1 MLKRTSVVWVTVLM
15 AAVLIAIAAM
25 LGTALAQQASAPKSQ
40 DKLAKAEPEVKKL
53 LLLMDT
59 DNDGKVSRQEFMS
72 FMEAE
77 FDMLDKKKEGK
88 LNVKELTQ
96 TPIRG
101 FHK

>member
-1 MLKRTSVVWVTVLM
+1 MSSRTSVMLVVVVI
-15 AAVLIAIAAM
+15 AVLAASGAM
-25 LGTALAQQASAPKSQ
+25 LRTAVAQQGSTPKAQ
-40 DKLAKAEPEVKKL
+40 DNLALGEGQVKKL

>member
-1 MLKRTSVVWVTVLM
+1 MLKRTSVAWVTVLI